1 LFAIASNLAGRI
13 TLNQIFGYTAVYAF
27 AQMLGLPVFV
37 RLLEEAC
44 LLQIQGS
51 RIRNEYQDN
60 FESGP
65 ILSALRLLTAGLAIL
80 IWTITF
86 TNNLN
91 IFSYVYGVIHD
102 FLALTR
108 TIGSI
113 YFSFGGILLFLGIIW
128 LANFLQKYIGY
139 FFGDTGDEA
148 GFNNKG
154 QRSRLMITR
163 LVLLISGFLIA
174 VAASGLPVDKITV
187 VLGALGVGI
196 GLGLQGIVNNFVSGV
211 ILIFDRPLRIGDTVE
226 VGDKKG
232 RVKEISIRSSTL
244 LTAEGAEVIIPN
256 GDLLSHNIVNWT
268 LSNNHIRIDLPIT
281 VDKVPDP
288 EALQQAFLEL
298 MKKTENVLQERA
310 PEILFTN
317 IKGNAVQLDF
327 LFWCDD
333 VTRVDNTRS
342 EARKA
347 IYNLLR
353 EKEMAIM

>member
-1 LFAIASNLAGRI
+1 
-13 TLNQIFGYTAVYAF
+13 
-27 AQMLGLPVFV
+27 MLGLPVFV